1 MFNQFINASGTIEN
15 DIEMNRLVT
24 LTVSLPFTKKKKT
37 QSFTGAFISMET
49 ISPVLIDP
57 KERVRQQYT
66 QTTLN

>member
-15 DIEMNRLVT
+15 DIKMNRLVT
-24 LTVSLPFTKKKKT
+24 LTVSLPFTKKT

-49 ISPVLIDP
+49 ISPLLIDP

>member
-15 DIEMNRLVT
+15 DIKMNRLVT
-24 LTVSLPFTKKKKT
+24 LTVSLPFTKKKT
-37 QSFTGAFISMET
+37 QSGAFISMET

-66 QTTLN
+66 QTALN

>member
-15 DIEMNRLVT
+15 DLKMNRLVT
-24 LTVSLPFTKKKKT
+24 LTVSLPFTKKKT